1 MVMILI
7 LYLWSIICAEK
18 VTCSKKAPTQKNTRE
33 RRKRRRRRE
42 SKRRR
47 RDDGKCALHR
57 DTLAKRSFSR
67 KQMESKKRPR
77 AEEGGE
83 GKDDDEEEDI
93 LALRA
98 RVKEQEERWKE
109 RESVFEAQMRKKEEE
124 LEEVKRELMK
134 YAPTPL
140 WKVVTDK
147 QYKDIFET
155 HILSKLDDLSFRVF
169 REVNTESR
177 DACRRSGRKL
187 QEAFEFATYS
197 GNPPVAKKTTIKLEG
212 KQAQYHFCS
221 EAALTGNLALVRC
234 LREVKKFD
242 WNDWTINAAAE
253 KGHLHIVTY
262 CMEQK
267 CPCSRLAC
275 ALAAASGHL
284 DILKYLHENGV
295 PWDYKTCAFAREN
308 NHLECLVYALD
319 NGCQYDKHV
328 PQH

>member
-1 MVMILI
+1 
-7 LYLWSIICAEK
+7 
-18 VTCSKKAPTQKNTRE
+18 VTAPCKAPLCSQKIRVKEDKEEEEEKN
-33 RRKRRRRRE
+33 K
-42 SKRRR
+42 RR

-57 DTLAKRSFSR
+57 DTLAKRSLPR
-67 KQMESKKRPR
+67 KRMGSKKRPR

-83 GKDDDEEEDI
+83 GEKDDDEEEDI

-98 RVKEQEERWKE
+98 YREEQEERWKE
-109 RESVFEAQMRKKEEE
+109 RESVFEAQMRKKEKE

-147 QYKDIFET
+147 KYKDIFET
-155 HILSKLDDLSFRVF
+155 HILSKLEELSFRVF

-187 QEAFEFATYS
+187 REAFGLATYS

-212 KQAQYHFCS
+212 KEGQRYFCS
-221 EAALTGNLALVRC
+221 EAARMGNLALVRW

-242 WNDWTINAAAE
+242 WNQRTISSAAYN
-253 KGHLHIVTY
+253 GHLHIVKY

-267 CPCSRLAC
+267 CPLGIAC
-275 ALAAASGHL
+275 AHAAKSGHL
-284 DILKYLHENGV
+284 DILKYLHENGA
-295 PWDYKTCAFAREN
+295 PWNSWTCTFARKYN
-308 NHLECLVYALD
+308 RPECLLYALE
-319 NGCQYDKHV
+319 NGCQNDKHV
-328 PQH
+328 PQQQQQ

>member
-1 MVMILI
+1 MTRNEQSERDVGENL
-7 LYLWSIICAEK
+7 AEARALCERLDETLK
-18 VTCSKKAPTQKNTRE
+18 NYASFFSGSFTRRVTE
-33 RRKRRRRRE
+33 
-42 SKRRR
+42 
-47 RDDGKCALHR
+47 L
-57 DTLAKRSFSR
+57 
-67 KQMESKKRPR
+67 
-77 AEEGGE
+77 EE
-83 GKDDDEEEDI
+83 
-93 LALRA
+93 
-98 RVKEQEERWKE
+98 RVKEMEEE
-109 RESVFEAQMRKKEEE
+109 LREKEEE
-124 LEEVKRELMK
+124 LREVKEELRNLS
-134 YAPTPL
+134 PTPL

-177 DACRRSGRKL
+177 DACRRSGRKFL
-187 QEAFEFATYS
+187 ETFEVTDFS
-197 GNPPVAKKTTIKLEG
+197 GNPLVTKERTVKLKG

-221 EAALTGNLALVRC
+221 EAALTGNLALVRW

-242 WNDWTINAAAE
+242 WNEGTINRAAHL
-253 KGHLHIVTY
+253 GHLHIVTY

-267 CPCSRLAC
+267 CRHGSLTC
-275 ALAAASGHL
+275 AHAAASGHL

-319 NGCQYDKHV
+319 NGCQNDKHV

>member
-1 MVMILI
+1 MFGA
-7 LYLWSIICAEK
+7 WKK
-18 VTCSKKAPTQKNTRE
+18 VTAPCKAPLCSQKIRVKEDKEEEEEKN
-33 RRKRRRRRE
+33 KRRRDE
-42 SKRRR
+42 
-47 RDDGKCALHR
+47 GKCALHR
-57 DTLAKRSFSR
+57 DTLAKRSLPR
-67 KQMESKKRPR
+67 KRMGSKKRPR

-83 GKDDDEEEDI
+83 GKDDDEEEGI

-98 RVKEQEERWKE
+98 YREEQEERLKE

-155 HILSKLDDLSFRVF
+155 HILSKLDELSFRVF

-187 QEAFEFATYS
+187 REIFELATYS
-197 GNPPVAKKTTIKLEG
+197 GNPPVAEKETRKLEG

-221 EAALTGNLALVRC
+221 KAARMGNLALVRW

-242 WNDWTINAAAE
+242 WSQWTISSAA
-253 KGHLHIVTY
+253 KHGHLHIVKY
-262 CMEQK
+262 CTEQK
-267 CPCSRLAC
+267 CPRSEVAC
-275 ALAAASGHL
+275 ANAAKSGHL
-284 DILKYLHENGV
+284 DILKYLHENGA
-295 PWDYKTCAFAREN
+295 PWNSWTCFYARKN
-308 NHLECLVYALD
+308 NHLECLNYAKE
-319 NGCQYDKHV
+319 NGCQNDKHV
-328 PQH
+328 PQQQQ

>member
-1 MVMILI
+1 MKEDKDQEE
-7 LYLWSIICAEK
+7 EK
-18 VTCSKKAPTQKNTRE
+18 NK
-33 RRKRRRRRE
+33 
-42 SKRRR
+42 RR

-57 DTLAKRSFSR
+57 DTLAKRSLPR
-67 KQMESKKRPR
+67 KRMGSKKRPR

-98 RVKEQEERWKE
+98 YREEQEERLKE

-147 QYKDIFET
+147 KYKDIFET
-155 HILSKLDDLSFRVF
+155 HILSKLDELSFRVF

-187 QEAFEFATYS
+187 QETFEFIS
-197 GNPPVAKKTTIKLEG
+197 WSDNPPVTKNEIRKIEG

-221 EAALTGNLALVRC
+221 QAALTGNLALVRW
-234 LREVKKFD
+234 LREVKKFV
-242 WNDWTINAAAE
+242 WNQRTISSAAHN
-253 KGHLHIVTY
+253 GHLHIVKY

-267 CPCSRLAC
+267 CPLGIAC
-275 ALAAASGHL
+275 AHAAKSGHL
-284 DILKYLHENGV
+284 DILKYLHENGA
-295 PWDYKTCAFAREN
+295 PWNSWTCNYAREN
-308 NHLECLVYALD
+308 NHPECLLYALD
-319 NGCQYDKHV
+319 NGCQNDKHV

>member
-1 MVMILI
+1 MCVA
-7 LYLWSIICAEK
+7 WKK
-18 VTCSKKAPTQKNTRE
+18 VTAPCKAPLCSQKMRVKEDKEEEEEEEKN
-33 RRKRRRRRE
+33 K
-42 SKRRR
+42 RR

-57 DTLAKRSFSR
+57 DTLAKRSLPR
-67 KQMESKKRPR
+67 KRMGSKKRPR

-124 LEEVKRELMK
+124 LKEVKRELIK

-147 QYKDIFET
+147 KYKDIFET
-155 HILSKLDDLSFRVF
+155 HILSELDELSFRVF

-177 DACRRSGRKL
+177 DACRRSGRKFL
-187 QEAFEFATYS
+187 ETFELTNFS
-197 GNPPVAKKTTIKLEG
+197 GNPPVTKERTVKLKG
-212 KQAQYHFCS
+212 KQAQRHFCS
-221 EAALTGNLALVRC
+221 EAADTGNLALVRW

-242 WNDWTINAAAE
+242 WNAWTINAAARF
-253 KGHLHIVTY
+253 GHLHIVTY
-262 CMEQK
+262 CMEQS
-267 CPCSRLAC
+267 CPRSRLAC
-275 ALAAASGHL
+275 ALAAEFGHL
-284 DILKYLHENGV
+284 DILKYLHENGA
-295 PWDYKTCAFAREN
+295 PWVSWTCYYAREN

-319 NGCQYDKHV
+319 NGCENDKHV